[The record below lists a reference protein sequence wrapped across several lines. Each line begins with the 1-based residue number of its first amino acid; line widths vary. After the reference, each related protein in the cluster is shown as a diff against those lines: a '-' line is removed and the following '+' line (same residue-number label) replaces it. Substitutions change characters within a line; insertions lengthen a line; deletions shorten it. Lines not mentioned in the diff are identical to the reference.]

1 MAAVSYN
8 VVIGGTLE
16 NVLTAT
22 NAPGTGQVEI
32 RVDQT
37 ATTVNDNGVTRSPKK
52 GEILQALWLLIQY
65 IERDTALNQ

>member
-8 VVIGGTLE
+8 VVVGGTLE
-16 NVLTAT
+16 NVLTGTA
-22 NAPGTGQVEI
+22 APGTGQIEI

-37 ATTVNDNGVTRSPKK
+37 STTVSDGGATRSPKK

-65 IERDTALNQ
+65 IERDTSLNQ